1 MCIIIYTIPE
11 CSSTFRNGNGFFFVA
26 PEPAPSEPG
35 GPSPKS
41 QTKKSVQTQNNH
53 SIFLA
58 IFLPSKRMPRSNKPI
73 YTKKSNKSQKFC
85 KPKNKISKFEN
96 PTNKTPKKKKKKKAK
111 LKFCSQKHVKKK
123 KKKPKPNRLW
133 VYNGWGV
140 VHRGCGDFRGAWCL
154 IVAGLVQGFS
164 WSLEGGLALLARG
177 LIAWVETWE
186 WEWKLELSL
195 SRLSAM
201 AMVRLW
207 VRVWE
212 WWAEEKDERRLK
224 RVWGE
229 VGL

>member
-11 CSSTFRNGNGFFFVA
+11 CSSTFRNGNGFFLLHPNPPRRSPGA
-26 PEPAPSEPG
+26 PA
-35 GPSPKS
+35 
-41 QTKKSVQTQNNH
+41 QNHKQRNQ
-53 SIFLA
+53 
-58 IFLPSKRMPRSNKPI
+58 
-73 YTKKSNKSQKFC
+73 Y
-85 KPKNKISKFEN
+85 KPKIIIAFSWQFSCHPNGCQDLTNQSIQKN
-96 PTNKTPKKKKKKKAK
+96 PTNPKNFANPEIKLANLKIPPTKHQKKKKAK

-123 KKKPKPNRLW
+123 KKTKPNRLW

-140 VHRGCGDFRGAWCL
+140 VHRGCGDFRGAWYL

-195 SRLSAM
+195 SRLSAT

-224 RVWGE
+224 TVWGE